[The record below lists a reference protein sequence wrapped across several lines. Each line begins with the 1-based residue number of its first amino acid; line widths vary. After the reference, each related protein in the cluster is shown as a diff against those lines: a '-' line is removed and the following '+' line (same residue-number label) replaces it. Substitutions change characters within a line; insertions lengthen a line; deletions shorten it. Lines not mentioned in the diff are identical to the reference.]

1 MGRAASPMASV
12 TIRARHSMNH
22 LQNQT
27 NNRQKPDGLR
37 QALNGEVNVRERP
50 LHKPGRVSQR

>member
-1 MGRAASPMASV
+1 MK
-12 TIRARHSMNH
+12 H

-27 NNRQKPDGLR
+27 NTGQKSDGLR